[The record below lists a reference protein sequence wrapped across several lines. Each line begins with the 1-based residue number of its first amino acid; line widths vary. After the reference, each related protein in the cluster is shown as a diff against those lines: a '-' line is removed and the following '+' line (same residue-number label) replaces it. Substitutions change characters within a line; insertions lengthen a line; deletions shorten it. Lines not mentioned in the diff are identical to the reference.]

1 MLLTGHNDT
10 NLSPVMNLMY
20 NKMPNKYIIDS
31 LNAYIENPDP
41 RYALMLKGQWGCGKT
56 YLVNTWIEDVF
67 KNEEKKDDVV
77 LEPIRVTLY
86 GMTNTDEITKAID
99 RQLHPFLYSK
109 AAKIGAGILK
119 IAGKI
124 VLRTDLDFDNDGT
137 KDATLSTS
145 LDSLSFLASKDKEI
159 TPGTLKLLVFDDLE
173 RSHIPMKQ
181 LLGYIN
187 YFVEYCGCHV
197 IIVGDETKV
206 DKEDEKK
213 ILNDFK
219 EKTVGR
225 EFEVIPDI
233 DAAITHF
240 VDEVPRVEWLCGE
253 QSFIK
258 RVFVA
263 SQCDNLRILRQ
274 CLYDFK
280 QQYNESDDALLGK
293 DTHIIKEILGSFIA
307 TYCEYKGKGRKTVKD
322 LLSGRWSY
330 FFSKNDSPE
339 KEAIQKMEHR
349 YDAGK
354 LDGVNVLNIDH
365 ITNVVNFIERG
376 SSMEN
381 YIDNLL
387 RASQTVAGVL
397 DRLQHFREMDDDVFE
412 HDCNELADDLLNG
425 YYRQFYPIGRALAYF
440 SLFEKE
446 GLYQVDETVIESA
459 KATLKDLFTNEV
471 KDAGVLYQCRSA
483 FWQGMNTVENAKEDH
498 RIHNEIA
505 VFFKDQFA
513 ARDKELPDK
522 LQSAFNNLNDSNVN
536 DLFKIHE
543 SSTPDRQTSYSMAPI
558 FVEQDIPGLMD
569 RVKALNNANV
579 RQFALFLSHHFLLG
593 YGLSG
598 DFSERFKDDLEPL
611 QKMKVIIEKELET
624 VTGIRMWAFQ
634 YLLKVVE
641 GCIGRSEG
649 VRSAQTE
656 DM

>member
-1 MLLTGHNDT
+1 
-10 NLSPVMNLMY
+10 
-20 NKMPNKYIIDS
+20 MPNKHIIES
-31 LNAYIENPDP
+31 LNKYVDNPDP

-56 YLVNTWIEDVF
+56 HLVSSWIEDLF
-67 KNEEKKDDVV
+67 KNKVRQDDVV
-77 LEPIRVTLY
+77 LEPIRVSLY
-86 GMTNTDEITKAID
+86 GMTSTDEITKAID
-99 RQLHPFLYSK
+99 RQLHPYLYSK

-124 VLRTDLDFDNDGT
+124 VLRTDLDFDNDGK

-159 TPGTLKLLVFDDLE
+159 TPDTLKLLVFDDLE

-206 DKEDEKK
+206 EDEEKK
-213 ILNDFK
+213 LLDDFK

-225 EFEVIPDI
+225 EFEVKPDI
-233 DAAITHF
+233 DAAIFNF
-240 VDEVPRVEWLCGE
+240 VDEVPRVDWLCGE

-258 RVFVA
+258 SVFIS

-280 QQYNESDDALLGK
+280 QHHNEADERLLTE
-293 DTHIIKEILGSFIA
+293 DTHIMKEILGCFIA

-322 LLSGRWSY
+322 MLSGKWNY
-330 FFSKNDSPE
+330 YFSKDESPE
-339 KEAIQKMEHR
+339 KDAIQKMENR

-365 ITNVVNFIERG
+365 VLKVVNFIERG
-376 SSMEN
+376 ASMKN
-381 YIDNLL
+381 YINNLL
-387 RASQTVAGVL
+387 KASQTVAGVL
-397 DRLQHFREMDDDVFE
+397 DRLQYFREMDDDVFE
-412 HDCNELADDLLNG
+412 RDCNELADDLQKG
-425 YYRQFYPIGRALAYF
+425 RYRQFYPIGRALAYF

-446 GLYQVDETVIESA
+446 GLYRVDEAVIESA
-459 KATLKDLFTNEV
+459 KATLTDLFTNEV
-471 KDAGVLYQCRSA
+471 KDAGVLYQCRNA

-505 VFFKDQFA
+505 VFFKEQFA

-522 LQSAFNNLNDSNVN
+522 LQAALNDLNDSNVN
-536 DLFKIHE
+536 DLFIIHE

-558 FVEQDIPGLMD
+558 LIEQDIPELMN
-569 RVKALNNANV
+569 RVRTLKNTNV

-593 YGLSG
+593 YNLGG
-598 DFSERFKDDLEPL
+598 DFTERFKKDIEPL
-611 QKMKVIIEKELET
+611 QKLKSLIESDLKT

-634 YLLKVVE
+634 YLLKVVD
-641 GCIGRSEG
+641 GCIKRCEG
-649 VRSAQTE
+649 ERNALTE
-656 DM
+656 NM

>member
-1 MLLTGHNDT
+1 
-10 NLSPVMNLMY
+10 
-20 NKMPNKYIIDS
+20 MPNKHIIES
-31 LNAYIENPDP
+31 LNNYIDNLDP

-56 YLVNTWIEDVF
+56 YLIGKWID
-67 KNEEKKDDVV
+67 EKFDKAERKEDVV
-77 LEPIRVTLY
+77 LDPIRVSLY

-99 RQLHPFLYSK
+99 RQLHPYLYSK

-124 VLRTDLDFDNDGT
+124 VLRTDLDFDKDG
-137 KDATLSTS
+137 KNDATLSTS
-145 LDSLSFLASKDKEI
+145 LDSLSFLASKDEEI
-159 TPGTLKLLVFDDLE
+159 VPGNQKLLVFDDLE
-173 RSHIPMKQ
+173 RSHIPMMQ

-206 DKEDEKK
+206 DDDKEKK
-213 ILNDFK
+213 VLDDFR

-225 EFEVIPDI
+225 EFEVKPDI
-233 DAAITHF
+233 DAAIANF
-240 VDEVPRVEWLCGE
+240 VDEIPRVDWLSGE

-258 RVFVA
+258 QVFIS

-280 QQYNESDDALLGK
+280 QQYLEADEALLSK
-293 DTHIIKEILGSFIA
+293 DTHIIKEILGCFIA
-307 TYCEYKGKGRKTVKD
+307 SYCEYKGKGRKVVKD
-322 LLSGRWSY
+322 LLSGKWNY
-330 FFSKNDSPE
+330 FFSKDDSPE
-339 KEAIQKMEHR
+339 KQAIQKMEKR

-354 LDGVNVLNIDH
+354 LDGINVLNTDH
-365 ITNVVNFIERG
+365 VVNVVNFIERG
-376 SSMEN
+376 ASMKN

-387 RASQTVAGVL
+387 KASQTVAGVL

-412 HDCNELADDLLNG
+412 HDCNELADDLLKG
-425 YYRQFYPIGRALAYF
+425 RYRQFYPIGRALAYF

-446 GLYQVDETVIESA
+446 GLYQVDEAVIEAA
-459 KATLKDLFTNEV
+459 KATLEDLFINEV

-498 RIHNEIA
+498 RIHNKIA
-505 VFFKDQFA
+505 VFFKEQFA
-513 ARDKELPDK
+513 ARDKELLD
-522 LQSAFNNLNDSNVN
+522 QMQAALNSLDDSNVN

-543 SSTPDRQTSYSMAPI
+543 SSMPDRQTSYSMAPI
-558 FVEQDIPGLMD
+558 LVEQNISGLMD
-569 RVKALNNANV
+569 RVKALKNANV

-593 YGLSG
+593 YNLGG
-598 DFSERFKDDLEPL
+598 DFTERFKMDREPL
-611 QKMKVIIEKELET
+611 QKMKSLIEEELKT

-641 GCIGRSEG
+641 GCIKRCEGGRDALAESI
-649 VRSAQTE
+649 
-656 DM
+656 

>member
-1 MLLTGHNDT
+1 
-10 NLSPVMNLMY
+10 
-20 NKMPNKYIIDS
+20 MPNSHIIES
-31 LNAYIENPDP
+31 LNTYVENPDP

-56 YLVNTWIEDVF
+56 FLVSNWIE
-67 KNEEKKDDVV
+67 EKFERAERKEDVV
-77 LEPIRVTLY
+77 LEPIRISLY
-86 GMTNTDEITKAID
+86 GMTSTDEITKAID
-99 RQLHPFLYSK
+99 RQLHPYLYSK

-124 VLRTDLDFDNDGT
+124 VLRTDLDFDKDRKN
-137 KDATLSTS
+137 DATLSTS

-206 DKEDEKK
+206 EEDEEKK
-213 ILNDFK
+213 ILDDFK

-225 EFEVIPDI
+225 EFEVKPNI
-233 DAAITHF
+233 DAAIANF
-240 VDEVPRVEWLCGE
+240 VDEIPCVDWLCGE

-258 RVFVA
+258 SVFVS

-280 QQYNESDDALLGK
+280 QQYNEADETLLSK
-293 DTHIIKEILGSFIA
+293 DTHITKEILGCFIA
-307 TYCEYKGKGRKTVKD
+307 TYCEYKGKGRKVVKD
-322 LLSGRWSY
+322 LLSGKWNY
-330 FFSKNDSPE
+330 FFTKDDSSE
-339 KEAIQKMEHR
+339 KKEIQKMEKR

-354 LDGVNVLNIDH
+354 LDGINVLNIDH
-365 ITNVVNFIERG
+365 VTNVVNFIERG
-376 SSMEN
+376 SSMKN

-387 RASQTVAGVL
+387 RASQTVARVL

-412 HDCNELADDLLNG
+412 RDCSELADDLLKG
-425 YYRQFYPIGRALAYF
+425 RYRQFYPIGRALAYF

-446 GLYQVDETVIESA
+446 GLYQVDKSVIESA
-459 KATLKDLFTNEV
+459 KATLRDLFTNEV

-483 FWQGMNTVENAKEDH
+483 FWQGMNTVENAKADH

-505 VFFKDQFA
+505 VFFKEQFA

-522 LQSAFNNLNDSNVN
+522 MQAALNNLNDSNIN

-543 SSTPDRQTSYSMAPI
+543 ISTPDRQTSYSLAPI
-558 FVEQDIPGLMD
+558 LIEQDIPRLMD
-569 RVKALNNANV
+569 RVKALKNANV
-579 RQFALFLSHHFLLG
+579 RQFALFLSHHFLLDYNLG
-593 YGLSG
+593 G
-598 DFSERFKDDLEPL
+598 DFTDRFKKDLEPL
-611 QKMKVIIEKELET
+611 QRMKILTEEELKT
-624 VTGIRMWAFQ
+624 VTRIRMWAFQ

-641 GCIGRSEG
+641 GCIKRCEGERSELTG
-649 VRSAQTE
+649 N
-656 DM
+656 M

>member
-1 MLLTGHNDT
+1 
-10 NLSPVMNLMY
+10 
-20 NKMPNKYIIDS
+20 MPNKHIIES
-31 LNAYIENPDP
+31 LNNYINNPDP

-56 YLVNTWIEDVF
+56 YLIGEWIE
-67 KNEEKKDDVV
+67 EKFDKAERKDDVL
-77 LEPIRVTLY
+77 LEPIRVSLY

-99 RQLHPFLYSK
+99 RQLHPYLYSK

-124 VLRTDLDFDNDGT
+124 VLRTDLDFDKDG
-137 KDATLSTS
+137 KNDATLSTS
-145 LDSLSFLASKDKEI
+145 LDSLSFLASKDEEI
-159 TPGTLKLLVFDDLE
+159 VPGNQKLLVFDDLE

-206 DKEDEKK
+206 VDEKEK
-213 ILNDFK
+213 KVLDDFR

-225 EFEVIPDI
+225 EFEVKPDI
-233 DAAITHF
+233 DAAIANF
-240 VDEVPRVEWLCGE
+240 VDDSPRVDWLFGE

-258 RVFVA
+258 SVFVS

-280 QQYNESDDALLGK
+280 QHFNEADEKLLTN
-293 DTHIIKEILGSFIA
+293 DTHIMKEILGCFIA
-307 TYCEYKGKGRKTVKD
+307 TYCEYKGKGRKTIKD
-322 LLSGRWSY
+322 LLSGKWNY
-330 FFSKNDSPE
+330 FFSKDDSPE
-339 KEAIQKMEHR
+339 KQAIQKMEKR

-354 LDGVNVLNIDH
+354 LDGINVLNTDH
-365 ITNVVNFIERG
+365 VVNVVNFIERG
-376 SSMEN
+376 ASMKN

-387 RASQTVAGVL
+387 KASQTDAGVL

-412 HDCNELADDLLNG
+412 HDCNELADDLLKG
-425 YYRQFYPIGRALAYF
+425 RYRQFYPIGRALAYF

-446 GLYQVDETVIESA
+446 GLYQIDEAVIEAA
-459 KATLKDLFTNEV
+459 KATLKDLFINEV

-498 RIHNEIA
+498 RIHNDIA
-505 VFFKDQFA
+505 VFFKEQFT

-522 LQSAFNNLNDSNVN
+522 MQYALNNLNDSNVN
-536 DLFKIHE
+536 DLFRIHE

-558 FVEQDIPGLMD
+558 LIEQDIPELMN
-569 RVKALNNANV
+569 RVRVLRNANV
-579 RQFALFLSHHFLLG
+579 RQFALFLGHHFLLG
-593 YGLSG
+593 YNLGG
-598 DFSERFKDDLEPL
+598 DFTERFKKDIEPL
-611 QKMKVIIEKELET
+611 QKMKSLTENDLKT

-634 YLLKVVE
+634 YLLKVVD
-641 GCIGRSEG
+641 GCIKRCEG
-649 VRSAQTE
+649 ERNALTE
-656 DM
+656 NM

>member
-1 MLLTGHNDT
+1 
-10 NLSPVMNLMY
+10 
-20 NKMPNKYIIDS
+20 MPNKHIIES
-31 LNAYIENPDP
+31 LNNYINNPDP

-56 YLVNTWIEDVF
+56 YLIGEWIE
-67 KNEEKKDDVV
+67 EKFDKAERKDDVL
-77 LEPIRVTLY
+77 LEPIRVSLY

-99 RQLHPFLYSK
+99 RQLHPYLYSK

-124 VLRTDLDFDNDGT
+124 VLRTDLDFDKDG
-137 KDATLSTS
+137 KNDATLSTS
-145 LDSLSFLASKDKEI
+145 LDSLSFLASKDEEI
-159 TPGTLKLLVFDDLE
+159 VPGNQKLLVFDDLE

-206 DKEDEKK
+206 VDEKEK
-213 ILNDFK
+213 KVLDDFR

-225 EFEVIPDI
+225 EFEVKPDI
-233 DAAITHF
+233 DAAIANF
-240 VDEVPRVEWLCGE
+240 VDDSPRVDWLFGE

-258 RVFVA
+258 SVFVS

-280 QQYNESDDALLGK
+280 QHFNEADEKLLTN
-293 DTHIIKEILGSFIA
+293 DTHIMKEILGCFIA
-307 TYCEYKGKGRKTVKD
+307 TYCEYKGKGRKTIKD
-322 LLSGRWSY
+322 LLSGKWNY
-330 FFSKNDSPE
+330 FFSKDDSPE
-339 KEAIQKMEHR
+339 KQAIQKMEKR

-354 LDGVNVLNIDH
+354 LDGINVLNTDH
-365 ITNVVNFIERG
+365 VVNVVNFIERG
-376 SSMEN
+376 DSMKN

-387 RASQTVAGVL
+387 KASQTDAGVL

-412 HDCNELADDLLNG
+412 HDCNELADDLLKG
-425 YYRQFYPIGRALAYF
+425 RYRQFYPIGRALAYF

-446 GLYQVDETVIESA
+446 GLYQIDEAVIEAA
-459 KATLKDLFTNEV
+459 KATLKDLFINEV

-498 RIHNEIA
+498 RIHNDIA
-505 VFFKDQFA
+505 VFFKEQFT

-522 LQSAFNNLNDSNVN
+522 MQYALNNLNDSNVN
-536 DLFKIHE
+536 DLFRIHE

-558 FVEQDIPGLMD
+558 LIEQDIPELMN
-569 RVKALNNANV
+569 RVRVLRNANV
-579 RQFALFLSHHFLLG
+579 RQFALFLGHHFLLG
-593 YGLSG
+593 YNLGG
-598 DFSERFKDDLEPL
+598 DFTERFKKDIEPL
-611 QKMKVIIEKELET
+611 QKMKSLTENDLKT

-634 YLLKVVE
+634 YLLKVVD
-641 GCIGRSEG
+641 GCIKRCEG
-649 VRSAQTE
+649 ERNALTE
-656 DM
+656 NM